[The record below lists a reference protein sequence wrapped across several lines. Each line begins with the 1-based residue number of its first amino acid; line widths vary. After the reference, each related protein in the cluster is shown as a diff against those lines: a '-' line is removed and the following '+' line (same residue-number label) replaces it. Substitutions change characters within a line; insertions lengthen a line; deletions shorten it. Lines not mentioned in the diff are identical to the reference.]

1 MTGLAFVD
9 APVPVRSDIAEAH
22 RLTWD
27 RLARPGCWWSGAE
40 RVAIARAIRTA
51 PTCALCLERK
61 QALSPLAV
69 EGVHDAEGVLPEA
82 AVEVV
87 HQVVNDP
94 GRLSRTWFEK
104 VLASGLGEERYVE
117 TLGLVVAVVSVD
129 AFCRG
134 LGVPPHPLPEPLP
147 GEPSRY
153 RPPGARADVGWV
165 SMIPV
170 GAARGAE
177 ADLYPGPR
185 AANVIRAMSLVPDA
199 VRSLQELSAAHYV
212 PVEKVADPRA
222 GRALGRAEMELLAGR
237 VSALNECFY

>member
-1 MTGLAFVD
+1 LTGLAFVD

-40 RVAIARAIRTA
+40 RLAIARAIRTA

-69 EGVHDAEGVLPEA
+69 EGVHEAEGVLPEA

-87 HQVVNDP
+87 HLVVNDP

-147 GEPSRY
+147 GEPF
-153 RPPGARADVGWV
+153 
-165 SMIPV
+165 
-170 GAARGAE
+170 
-177 ADLYPGPR
+177 YPGPR